1 MGHAH
6 VPRVGTPPSTL
17 ASATSPPAPVSS
29 WTHGPQ
35 PAGGAIP
42 EGGAIVS
49 RRMRPRESARA
60 RLCQIRARLTV
71 LRFFPDQPSS
81 HRSRLRSMSSA
92 RRERTRFDRAETKR
106 GTYLASV
113 SRDVRRCFAHKDPR
127 ATGCTPSQ
135 RRRRASRA
143 REGASTVAG
152 SHARQ
157 VQTPALARPVRPLER
172 GASVIPVSDRETDS
186 DARRAT
192 AARRVAGAIPDT
204 RRGCRRAR
212 RPR

>member
-1 MGHAH
+1 MTA
-6 VPRVGTPPSTL
+6 V
-17 ASATSPPAPVSS
+17 
-29 WTHGPQ
+29 
-35 PAGGAIP
+35 
-42 EGGAIVS
+42 
-49 RRMRPRESARA
+49 
-60 RLCQIRARLTV
+60 
-71 LRFFPDQPSS
+71 
-81 HRSRLRSMSSA
+81 
-92 RRERTRFDRAETKR
+92 AETKR

-135 RRRRASRA
+135 RRRRASRT
-143 REGASTVAG
+143 REGASPVAG

-192 AARRVAGAIPDT
+192 AARGVAGAIPDT

-212 RPR
+212 RPRRRRGASASTTNRIDHARKPATGHARRSTHVSSHDLESIAHRLDSPRSLSLSA